1 MIDEELN
8 KKVLESLKRMNRIEK
23 PFYDEGYICG
33 KGQDDAIVMDTGNP
47 VEIYSFLTSHVYK
60 QDRYCRDAAMILYDH
75 LRGITSRNIVCGPP
89 GCGKTYVWECLQ
101 QVFPQILIV
110 DAATLSKDGWS
121 GGDKVSGF
129 IDLVDPTKRDYI
141 VVFDEFDKCATP
153 QYSSYHEN
161 VSASLQSEFL
171 KLVEGKRI
179 KRKIGSE
186 EIAQKIN
193 EIKNETSDFFF
204 YEENDKI
211 DVKESQSIISSLKL
225 YFSCKFLF
233 HYSTYGGSHDFSD
246 LVFLKNNYFIILVD
260 NHLLVFNLLNDILI
274 KRYTFLGGCYYPKI
288 IKWNSAND
296 NEFLLINND
305 NITLIELNENNA
317 IINLKI
323 IGYYYLSD
331 ASSLLSYEGNEGNRF
346 YLDKK
351 DYILLY

>member
-1 MIDEELN
+1 MSISNYGIKMYSLN
-8 KKVLESLKRMNRIEK
+8 NNNQYSLVLLDTHLEGIEK
-23 PFYDEGYICG
+23 IY
-33 KGQDDAIVMDTGNP
+33 
-47 VEIYSFLTSHVYK
+47 EINENKLIFCTK
-60 QDRYCRDAAMILYDH
+60 KRY
-75 LRGITSRNIVCGPP
+75 G
-89 GCGKTYVWECLQ
+89 
-101 QVFPQILIV
+101 
-110 DAATLSKDGWS
+110 
-121 GGDKVSGF
+121 
-129 IDLVDPTKRDYI
+129 
-141 VVFDEFDKCATP
+141 
-153 QYSSYHEN
+153 
-161 VSASLQSEFL
+161 ASLGGPSHDYLLIE
-171 KLVEGKRI
+171 KVDI
-179 KRKIGSE
+179 KKIGSE

-193 EIKNETSDFFF
+193 EIKKETGGFFL
-204 YEENDKI
+204 YEENENI

-233 HYSTYGGSHDFSD
+233 HYSTYGGSHNFSD

-296 NEFLLINND
+296 KEFLLINND